1 MFRFAHPEYF
11 YLLLVLPIIYLVYLY
26 GIFRRKKN
34 LKKYGDIKLLE
45 SLMPDVSRYKPH
57 VKFYFKLFAL
67 LVLVFVIAGPQFGS
81 KLESVKKQG
90 VEIMIALDISNSM
103 LAKDIS
109 PNRLE
114 KSKQIL
120 SKLIDDLSNDKVGLI
135 VFAGDAY
142 TQLPITSDY
151 SSAKMFLSGINPNMI
166 SSQGTAIG
174 SAIQLASRSFSPNKS
189 SDKAIIVITE
199 GENHEGDAVEMAKQ
213 ASEKGIKVDV
223 VGIGSPEGVPIP
235 MNEQSNDFRKDNQG
249 NVVISKLNE
258 TMGQQIAEAGKG
270 IYVRAD
276 NTNNALRALL
286 NEVRK
291 MKKTDLESNV
301 YSEYDEQYQ
310 SLAWIVLILLLVDI
324 FILDRKNSLMKKF
337 DFFS

>member
-26 GIFRRKKN
+26 GIFRRKRN

-45 SLMPDVSRYKPH
+45 SLMPDISRYKPH
-57 VKFYFKLFAL
+57 VKFYFQLFAL
-67 LVLVFVIAGPQFGS
+67 FVLVFVIAGPQFGS

-90 VEIMIALDISNSM
+90 VEVMIALDISNSM

-142 TQLPITSDY
+142 TQLPITTDY

-174 SAIQLASRSFSPNKS
+174 SAIQLASRSFSPDKS
-189 SDKAIIVITE
+189 SDKAIIVITD

-213 ASEKGIKVDV
+213 VAEKGIKVDV
-223 VGIGSPEGVPIP
+223 IGIGSPEGVPIP
-235 MNEQSNDFRKDNQG
+235 ESEQSNDFKKDNQG

-258 TMGQQIAEAGKG
+258 TMGHQIAEAGKG

-291 MKKTDLESNV
+291 MKKTDLESKV
-301 YSEYDEQYQ
+301 YSEYDEQFQ
-310 SLAWIVLILLLVDI
+310 SLAWFVLILLLADI
-324 FILDRKNSLMKKF
+324 FILDRKNSLMKRF

>member
-57 VKFYFKLFAL
+57 VKFYFQLFAL

-189 SDKAIIVITE
+189 SDKAIIIITD

-223 VGIGSPEGVPIP
+223 IGIGSPEGVPIP

>member
-1 MFRFAHPEYF
+1 M
-11 YLLLVLPIIYLVYLY
+11 
-26 GIFRRKKN
+26 RKRN
-34 LKKYGDIKLLE
+34 LKKYGDVKLLE
-45 SLMPDVSRYKPH
+45 SLMPDVSQYKPH
-57 VKFYFKLFAL
+57 VKFYFQLFAL
-67 LVLVFVIAGPQFGS
+67 FVLVFVIAGPQFGS

-90 VEIMIALDISNSM
+90 VEIMVALDISNSM
-103 LAKDIS
+103 LAKDVS

-151 SSAKMFLSGINPNMI
+151 SSAKMFLASVNPNMI
-166 SSQGTAIG
+166 SAQGTAIG
-174 SAIQLASRSFSPNKS
+174 SAIQLAARSFSPDKS
-189 SDKAIIVITE
+189 SDKAIIVITD

-213 ASEKGIKVDV
+213 AAEKNIKVDV
-223 VGIGSPEGVPIP
+223 IGIGSPQGVPIP
-235 MNEQSNDFRKDNQG
+235 IDDKSNDFRKDNQG

-258 TMGQQIAEAGKG
+258 EMGQQIAAAGKG

-276 NTNNALRALL
+276 NTNNALKALL
-286 NEVRK
+286 GEVKK
-291 MKKTDLESNV
+291 MKKSDLESKV

-310 SLAWIVLILLLVDI
+310 SLAKLHIIAKPVVT
-324 FILDRKNSLMKKF
+324 RKQI
-337 DFFS
+337 

>member
-57 VKFYFKLFAL
+57 VKFYFQLFAL

-189 SDKAIIVITE
+189 SDKAIIVITD

-324 FILDRKNSLMKKF
+324 FILYRKNSLMKKF

>member
-1 MFRFAHPEYF
+1 
-11 YLLLVLPIIYLVYLY
+11 
-26 GIFRRKKN
+26 
-34 LKKYGDIKLLE
+34 
-45 SLMPDVSRYKPH
+45 
-57 VKFYFKLFAL
+57 
-67 LVLVFVIAGPQFGS
+67 
-81 KLESVKKQG
+81 
-90 VEIMIALDISNSM
+90 
-103 LAKDIS
+103 
-109 PNRLE
+109 
-114 KSKQIL
+114 
-120 SKLIDDLSNDKVGLI
+120 
-135 VFAGDAY
+135 
-142 TQLPITSDY
+142 
-151 SSAKMFLSGINPNMI
+151 MFLSGINPNMI

-189 SDKAIIVITE
+189 SDKAIIVITD

-223 VGIGSPEGVPIP
+223 IGIGSPEGVPIP

>member
-57 VKFYFKLFAL
+57 VKFYFQLFAL

-189 SDKAIIVITE
+189 SDKAIIVITD

-223 VGIGSPEGVPIP
+223 IGIGSPEGVPIP

>member
-11 YLLLVLPIIYLVYLY
+11 YLFLVLPIIYLVYLY
-26 GIFRRKKN
+26 GIFRRKRN

-57 VKFYFKLFAL
+57 VKFYFQLFAL

-103 LAKDIS
+103 LAKDVS

-189 SDKAIIVITE
+189 SDKAIIVITD

-213 ASEKGIKVDV
+213 AAEKGIKVDV

-235 MNEQSNDFRKDNQG
+235 ASEQNNDFRKDNQG

-258 TMGQQIAEAGKG
+258 TMGQQIAEAGEG

-291 MKKTDLESNV
+291 MKKTDLESKV

>member
-11 YLLLVLPIIYLVYLY
+11 YLLLALPVIYLVYLY
-26 GIFRRKKN
+26 GIFRRRRN

-57 VKFYFKLFAL
+57 VKFYLQLFAL
-67 LVLVFVIAGPQFGS
+67 FILVFVIAGPQFGS

-151 SSAKMFLSGINPNMI
+151 SSAKMFLSGISPNMI

-174 SAIQLASRSFSPNKS
+174 SAIQLATRSFSPNKA
-189 SDKAIIVITE
+189 SDKAIIIITD

-213 ASEKGIKVDV
+213 AAEKGIKVDV
-223 VGIGSPEGVPIP
+223 IGIGSPEGVPIP
-235 MNEQSNDFRKDNQG
+235 VSEQSNDFRKDNQG

-291 MKKTDLESNV
+291 MKKTDLESKV
-301 YSEYDEQYQ
+301 YSEFDEQYQ

-324 FILDRKNSLMKKF
+324 FILDRKNSLMKRF